1 MSEHKISAVLE
12 AKDKF
17 SATIKTANKH
27 LDEMGRAAEKAA
39 QKTASAGA
47 RINTGFS
54 AVAKGAKG
62 VKGALKETGAC
73 IQAGISTLLKFNMAA
88 MALRGLSAGFNFIK
102 NAFRDFAEFDQV
114 LTQNGA
120 IMNANKKEMADLK
133 TQALELGKTMPF
145 TAKEVAEAQKYQAMA
160 GMKAN
165 DILELTPKL
174 LKLSIAAGEDL
185 ARTSDI
191 LTDNMSAFGLEL
203 KEVDKFMDIMAATA
217 NNSNTSIAE
226 LGEAYQYVAAT
237 SRSFESLE
245 EVNILLGIMAD
256 NGIKGAK
263 AGRNLGAV
271 YARLAKTTPDMDEAL
286 KKVGISL
293 YDNKGKFK
301 GLRNI
306 LDEMKPK
313 LAKMTDEQKNYFLT
327 TIAGTEGLKVLTSVL
342 GYSAEGVQKVAGA
355 INNATGA
362 IDENYSRTKD
372 TPLNKIKAL
381 ESAWDNLKLTIADKA
396 APAIV
401 EMIDDLTKRII
412 ELADSDTFSKENVE
426 AFFGAIKDGVKG
438 SLEMLEL
445 LSTALK
451 PLVWFL
457 KFTKNVGD
465 MGHDIGKA
473 VWDKVEQDKISN
485 QYLVQGYSPEEAEKK
500 AKEEIKEAN
509 EVSKMSPSQRKKY
522 YDDKLKK
529 QLEIE
534 EKRKVEQKER
544 FEESKNRENLAKYT
558 ANGGKYKG
566 MRYSDYKAPNINE
579 TINQNHQSKTEQKN
593 INNNTNSQTGA
604 TNLNFQPPQI
614 SLNFPNMTVNNEE
627 AIKRISKEIGE
638 EVQLQTANALFSQW
652 NVQR

>member
-62 VKGALKETGAC
+62 VKGALKETGES

-120 IMNANKKEMADLK
+120 IMSANKKEMADLK
-133 TQALELGKTMPF
+133 AQALELGKTMPF

-165 DILELTPKL
+165 QILELTPKL

-293 YDNKGKFK
+293 YDNKEKFK

-327 TIAGTEGLKVLTSVL
+327 TIAGTEGLRVLTSVL

-426 AFFGAIKDGVKG
+426 AFFGAIKDGAKTTIEILEIL
-438 SLEMLEL
+438 SL
-445 LSTALK
+445 ALK
-451 PLVWFL
+451 PIIWAFKGI
-457 KFTKNVGD
+457 KFINDAHKDVG
-465 MGHDIGKA
+465 MKIGKHLSEEMA
-473 VWDKVEQDKISN
+473 INERAAEIVSDKNGEISII
-485 QYLVQGYSPEEAEKK
+485 EARRQ
-500 AKEEIKEAN
+500 AKEEI
-509 EVSKMSPSQRKKY
+509 EVNKKTAA
-522 YDDKLKK
+522 LNP
-529 QLEIE
+529 E
-534 EKRKVEQKER
+534 EQKER

-566 MRYSDYKAPNINE
+566 MRYSDYKTPNINE

-593 INNNTNSQTGA
+593 INNSTVNNNTNSQTGA

-627 AIKRISKEIGE
+627 AIKRISREVGE
-638 EVQLQTANALFSQW
+638 EVQNQTASILFSQW